1 MPLLVLF
8 PCCGGQKHLSRRRP
22 PWPAGN
28 GKTGKNS
35 GDDDDMIGFASLRP
49 TATDPQIS
57 IIPPLALAPI
67 LLLTREG
74 PKHQGTAK
82 RRRSRAASYF
92 PREINYTGYF
102 LEWRRRLPSLAR
114 SLGRSVGRGDRIES
128 LRVTMKTSL
137 FSPPPPP
144 SERWMEFLDGSSAV
158 INGATPNLSSHL
170 INYDG
175 RPAERPNALSVSRLP
190 LGRTHAHH
198 VLLLLG

>member
-1 MPLLVLF
+1 MKRLRNARRQRSAKKPGATPAPSLPTRGARPSVTVSRAAAAAAANRLIPNHLSPSCGVVRFLPLLVLF

-22 PWPAGN
+22 LWPAGN

-114 SLGRSVGRGDRIES
+114 SVGRSVAGTG
-128 LRVTMKTSL
+128 LR
-137 FSPPPPP
+137 
-144 SERWMEFLDGSSAV
+144 A
-158 INGATPNLSSHL
+158 
-170 INYDG
+170 
-175 RPAERPNALSVSRLP
+175 
-190 LGRTHAHH
+190 
-198 VLLLLG
+198 